1 MQAGAQA
8 SVPTSPRTFAQIAI
22 KGFMS
27 MLFDDCGGPVDPCVS
42 SPVFWLCGAIV
53 IACAG
58 STMSWIKIVF
68 TRYEVTR
75 ALPIEYGTLNK
86 CVVLS
91 GVIFYREHVYME
103 GYQLACCF
111 AGLVVVLVGVG
122 MSAMESLPCCKQTP
136 GQTLGD
142 CLGHSGGE
150 MPEHGCQRV

>member
-1 MQAGAQA
+1 MRFEPGLLAL
-8 SVPTSPRTFAQIAI
+8 RRHRHC
-22 KGFMS
+22 
-27 MLFDDCGGPVDPCVS
+27 LR
-42 SPVFWLCGAIV
+42 
-53 IACAG
+53 G
-58 STMSWIKIVF
+58 STMPWIKIVF

-75 ALPIEYGTLNK
+75 ALPIEYGTLNT

-136 GQTLGD
+136 GQTLRGCMSACHTD
-142 CLGHSGGE
+142 GE
-150 MPEHGCQRV
+150 TPENGCQRV